1 MGLSQHKEP
10 GTCRLASL
18 MQTLHLLRPGAQ
30 GEPAALTG
38 SMQTPASVGPGQV
51 PPLSGL
57 GFLIYKMR
65 GCTFLYNQHTDLREE
80 KIVILGW
87 QIQHHFYYVY
97 IAVSSRFYEISIYLI
112 YIVIRKE

>member
-1 MGLSQHKEP
+1 
-10 GTCRLASL
+10 
-18 MQTLHLLRPGAQ
+18 
-30 GEPAALTG
+30 
-38 SMQTPASVGPGQV
+38 
-51 PPLSGL
+51 
-57 GFLIYKMR
+57 MR

>member
-1 MGLSQHKEP
+1 
-10 GTCRLASL
+10 
-18 MQTLHLLRPGAQ
+18 MQAGVPHADSPP
-30 GEPAALTG
+30 PAAR
-38 SMQTPASVGPGQV
+38 GPGRARCSDQVYADTSQRGTGQV